1 MYAHYP
7 LELLEPFNPLEP
19 FKPFNPLE
27 PLKLL
32 SMSHYIKHYPF
43 TWFIFAIVM
52 ILSFMPVPETPLSD
66 VAFIDKWTHIV
77 MYFGQAG
84 AIWLD
89 HLRLHGLRFSPIPH
103 GLRVGELRPR
113 RLRIGALYLPSILGG
128 LVELGQ
134 KYCTNGLRSGDW
146 IDWVADIVGV
156 VIAWV
161 LCLGYVRLLANKRG

>member
-1 MYAHYP
+1 MTHY
-7 LELLEPFNPLEP
+7 L
-19 FKPFNPLE
+19 
-27 PLKLL
+27 
-32 SMSHYIKHYPF
+32 KHYPF

-103 GLRVGELRPR
+103 GLRVDELRPR
-113 RLRIGALYLPSILGG
+113 RLRIGALYLPSLLGG

>member
-1 MYAHYP
+1 MKYY
-7 LELLEPFNPLEP
+7 LR
-19 FKPFNPLE
+19 
-27 PLKLL
+27 
-32 SMSHYIKHYPF
+32 HYPF

-89 HLRLHGLRFSPIPH
+89 HLRVHGLRFSPIPH
-103 GLRVGELRPR
+103 GLRVDELRPR

-128 LVELGQ
+128 VVELGQ
-134 KYCTNGLRSGDW
+134 RYCTIGMRSGDW

-156 VIAWV
+156 LIAWV
-161 LCLGYVRLLANKRG
+161 VCLGYVRLLANRRAK